1 MKKIRMNKFIS
12 LFLSAIM
19 ILTIFPSYA
28 LAEASDAFEVTF
40 FGWGNSV
47 LKTQQVNAG
56 ENATPPESVPTPDGK
71 QFTGWTGNYKNV
83 NQNESVYAQFSDVYT
98 VTFLGGAD
106 KTSVLKTE
114 VVLSGGSATAPSD
127 KGIPAG
133 ERFVGWDVAFN
144 NVTKDLVVTAQYAP
158 LRDYTVTFL
167 GGADGKTVLGTENV
181 KEFQSAKEPADKG
194 IPDPDTQIFDGW
206 DSEAYLSVTGDEL
219 NIVIHAVYAP
229 IEGARIMSFGLL
241 APTTQQYTVTYT
253 SGGATGT
260 PPASQTVD
268 TGTVL
273 SVPTPTGLTPPN
285 SDPVFYYWKDTA
297 TNETYKLGSAIT
309 VTKNTSLVAVWGKGW
324 QLNLNVGSG
333 GSAYL
338 VTITAPVYPVIT
350 PNQLYP
356 TYQDITIKAVPNI
369 GWTLKG
375 FFKNNGGA
383 GEFTNYVYE
392 GNGIYSLTISASS
405 NTNMVYVKFE
415 QPWFFDL
422 HEVNYVRNYGF
433 GGTGSAPNDSNDYAE
448 HNMVTVLGQNTMN
461 WPGHQFLGWSLT
473 WWASSPDYS
482 PGSTFDM
489 PDHNVTLYGVWRD
502 STYTVTYDAN
512 NGSGSTTTDPNL
524 ANNSTYTVKNNSF
537 TAPTG
542 KHFTGWNT
550 QANGSG
556 TSYAAGATFT
566 ISGDKTLYAQWAY
579 DTFTVSYNANTG
591 TGSMGSDTNLQYN
604 STYTTKNN
612 GFTAPS
618 HKHFSGWNTQANGSG
633 TAYAAGATF
642 PVTSNVTLYAQWAYD
657 TFTVSYNA
665 NGGTGSVSSDL
676 NREYNSTYT
685 TKSNGFTAPANKH
698 FTGWNTQANGSGT
711 GYAAGATF
719 TITGNVTLYAQWAY
733 DTFTVSYNANTGT
746 GSMSSDL
753 NQPYNSTYTTKSN
766 GFTAPANKHFTGWN
780 TQANGSGT
788 GYAAGAT
795 FTITGNVTLYAQWA
809 YDTFTVSYDANT
821 GTGSMSSDLNQ
832 PYNSTYAT
840 KSNGFTA
847 PANKHFTGWNTQANG
862 SGTGYAAGATFTIT
876 GNVTLYAQ
884 WAYDTF
890 TVSYDANTGTG
901 SMSSDL
907 NQPYNSTYATKSNG
921 FTAPANKHF
930 TGWNT
935 QANGSGTGYAAG
947 AIFTI
952 TGNVTLYAQ
961 WTFDDQYDVLY
972 DANGGSA
979 TVPTD
984 GASYFADDT
993 VTALFSP
1000 APTRSGFNFLGWA
1013 TTSDAT
1019 TATYTEGGTE
1029 SFTMGASDVTLYAVW
1044 DPIEY
1049 AVSYN
1054 ANGGIGPVPTDST
1067 IYYMHDTATVLF
1079 TPAPTRSG
1087 YNFLGWATT
1096 SDATTAT
1103 YTEGGTE
1110 SFTMGV
1116 NDVTLYAVWEAID
1129 YSVTY
1134 DANGGIGPVP
1144 TDSALYHIED
1154 TVTVLFTPAPTRLGF
1169 NFVGWSTNI
1178 EAATPMYATS
1188 GTTTFEMGASD
1199 VTLYAVWD
1207 PIEYAVSY
1215 DANGGIGPVPTDST
1229 IYYMDDTATVLFA
1242 PAPTRNG
1249 YTFKGW
1255 ATASDATTPTYTTGG
1270 TTTFV
1275 MGTTDVTLY
1284 AVWEL
1289 IEYKITYV
1297 MGGGTN
1303 VLTNPTTYTVES
1315 PLITLEAPARAGYNF
1330 LAWTPGNTIPAG
1342 STGDKTV
1349 TATWSAPIIY
1359 PITYVMNGGVNAAAN
1374 PATYTIESPAIAL
1387 AAPVQAGY
1395 VFLGW
1400 TPVGGIPVGSIGP
1413 RVFTANW
1420 SAPIIYN
1427 ITYVMNGGTNAPGNP
1442 ATYTVESPLITLDDP
1457 TRTGYDFLGWTQTD
1471 NIPAGSV
1478 GDVTFTATWSQP
1490 HVHTVTYY
1498 VNGGTATG
1506 LDGAEPYIVYSNVAY
1521 GTVVPVPVNP
1531 DQAEFTFD
1539 GWTTAIPVNMP
1550 DEDVVIYGSMTRLP
1564 VLQEIITNERTPL
1577 AGPTWALMNLI
1588 LAIVTALATA
1598 SIFTLLKKNR
1608 EVEPTK
1614 RRKVFRWSTLIPAAG
1629 AIVAFLLTENMS
1641 NSMVLTDRWTLLML
1655 GIAAVQILVV
1665 VLGFQK
1671 NKQNA

>member
-542 KHFTGWNT
+542 
-550 QANGSG
+550 
-556 TSYAAGATFT
+556 
-566 ISGDKTLYAQWAY
+566 
-579 DTFTVSYNANTG
+579 
-591 TGSMGSDTNLQYN
+591 
-604 STYTTKNN
+604 
-612 GFTAPS
+612 
-618 HKHFSGWNTQANGSG
+618 
-633 TAYAAGATF
+633 
-642 PVTSNVTLYAQWAYD
+642 
-657 TFTVSYNA
+657 
-665 NGGTGSVSSDL
+665 
-676 NREYNSTYT
+676 
-685 TKSNGFTAPANKH
+685 
-698 FTGWNTQANGSGT
+698 
-711 GYAAGATF
+711 
-719 TITGNVTLYAQWAY
+719 
-733 DTFTVSYNANTGT
+733 
-746 GSMSSDL
+746 
-753 NQPYNSTYTTKSN
+753 
-766 GFTAPANKHFTGWN
+766 KHFTGWN